1 VKFLTDLDLFVELAE
16 SKHFGRTARSRKL
29 QTSSLSRKIAAL
41 ERELGVTLINR
52 STRAFALTPL
62 GAHFYEKAKIL
73 VRDAGAIRDQIG
85 AYDLRGKLRIGVT
98 VDMMPIVQPCISTYL
113 KSHDGI
119 TVEVSTIHKQ
129 PRLIEDALDLGIY
142 VAHQTPLRNSG
153 EITRKIGSFRR
164 QLFASREYLRKASP
178 IREPKDLGAHACLQL
193 DQGIASPKWKLSSPG
208 DSQTVEISG
217 PCIATNATLLAQF
230 ARDGLGV
237 APLAAF
243 DFPTSPC
250 SGRGLVKVLP
260 DWYAVAG
267 IVCAITPAGRP
278 STSVRG
284 LVELLKA
291 DVRSSRMGDGPHLHL
306 KINSSATRWQEDAA
320 WYWGADL
327 DFCKEMGLGGHT
339 LSTFSELGV

>member
-1 VKFLTDLDLFVELAE
+1 MKFLTDLDLFVELAE
-16 SKHFGRTARSRKL
+16 SKHFGRTARSRNL
-29 QTSSLSRKIAAL
+29 QTSSLSRKISAL

-62 GAHFYEKAKIL
+62 GEHFYVKAKSL
-73 VRDAGAIRDQIG
+73 VRDAGAIRDEIG
-85 AYDLRGKLRIGVT
+85 TYDTKGKLRIGVT
-98 VDMMPIVQPCISTYL
+98 VDMMPIVQPCISSYL
-113 KSHDGI
+113 KSHEGI
-119 TVEVSTIHKQ
+119 AVEVSTIHKQ

-164 QLFASREYLRKASP
+164 QLFASREYLRKVSP
-178 IREPKDLGAHACLQL
+178 IREPTDLRAHACLQL
-193 DQGIASPKWKLSSPG
+193 DQGIASPKWKLSCAG
-208 DSQTVEISG
+208 DSQTIEISG
-217 PCIATNATLLAQF
+217 PCNATNATLLAQF
-230 ARDGLGV
+230 ARDGLGI

-243 DFPTSPC
+243 DFPRSPC

-260 DWYAVAG
+260 EWYAAVG

-291 DVRSSRMGDGPHLHL
+291 DVAR
-306 KINSSATRWQEDAA
+306 
-320 WYWGADL
+320 
-327 DFCKEMGLGGHT
+327 T
-339 LSTFSELGV
+339 LQSFDTAES